1 MLSERQG
8 KILSLIVQ
16 EYTKT
21 AVPVSSSSITKSF
34 KGNISSATV
43 RNEMFE
49 LEKIGFLLKP
59 HVSAGRVPSDA
70 GYRYFIDNL
79 LRNRKLTEDDQRT
92 LQVEMLKMKAQN
104 TRLSRTLAKTLSMSS
119 KCLAFSGMIDKKDYY
134 DFGMYTL
141 MNDPEFNKLDE
152 VSRISAS
159 LDVIDEKMDKILEQL
174 EDGETKI
181 FIGKE
186 NPIEEIRNCS
196 MIISP
201 YSLENGERGI
211 LAIIGPKRM
220 EYGKNKNLIDFVK
233 GFFSSKN
240 TSVLFFAATGAC
252 SVINLV
258 K

>member
-1 MLSERQG
+1 MLSERQE

-21 AVPVSSSSITKSF
+21 AIPVSSSSITRSF
-34 KGNISSATV
+34 ENNISSATI
-43 RNEMFE
+43 RNEMLE

-59 HVSAGRVPSDA
+59 HISAGRIPSDF

-79 LRNRKLTEDDQRT
+79 IKKRKLNQNDQNA
-92 LQVEMLKMKAQN
+92 LQVEMLKLKAQN

-119 KCLAFSGMIDKKDYY
+119 KCLALSGMIERKDYY
-134 DFGMYTL
+134 DFGMHTL

-152 VSRISAS
+152 VSRIAAS
-159 LDVIDEKMDKILEQL
+159 LDVIDEKMEKILEQL

-201 YSLENGERGI
+201 YRLESGERGI

-220 EYGKNKNLIDFVK
+220 EYEKNKNLIDFVK
-233 GFFSSKN
+233 GFFNSKN
-240 TSVLFFAATGAC
+240 TKVLFFATTGVS

-258 K
+258 